1 MCLDFSSAVLWNISQ
16 CFFLEGAI
24 YEKTKRQLYLKSSE
38 ARERSKDP
46 MVVYKARFE
55 EHFGGVDELKRGR
68 PALVVDGDGPAVLV
82 RVCEVGVWR
91 VVG

>member
-1 MCLDFSSAVLWNISQ
+1 
-16 CFFLEGAI
+16 
-24 YEKTKRQLYLKSSE
+24 
-38 ARERSKDP
+38 

-82 RVCEVGVWR
+82 RVCEVGGWGG
-91 VVG
+91 VG